1 MAIIGLIPA
10 RGGSKGIPGKNLAL
24 CGGRPLL
31 AHTAVAALNAKSLDR
46 VILSTDDPAIANV
59 GKEWGLDVPF
69 VRPAELASDTASS
82 LSVMVHALKW
92 AQSGGTHVEAIVL
105 LQPTSPLRGARQI
118 DEAVALLLDS
128 GADTVVSVVEV
139 PHRFHPQSLMRIEK
153 DALHPLIEG
162 GDFVLRRQDLPTLY
176 ARNGPAILVIRPAQI
191 ATGHFYSG
199 NTVPYVM
206 PSIDSLD
213 VDTPED
219 LELADAIISHRLSK
233 ADRL

>member
-10 RGGSKGIPGKNLAL
+10 RGGSKGIPGKNIAL

-31 AHTAVAALNAKSLDR
+31 AYTAVAALSAKSLGR
-46 VILSTDDPAIANV
+46 VILSTDDPAIASV
-59 GKEWGLDVPF
+59 GKEWGVDVPF
-69 VRPAELASDTASS
+69 VRPTELASDTASS
-82 LSVMVHALKW
+82 LSVMAHALKCV
-92 AQSGGTHVEAIVL
+92 QSAGTHVDAIVL
-105 LQPTSPLRGARQI
+105 LQPTSPLRVARHI
-118 DEAVALLLDS
+118 DEAVSLLLDS
-128 GADTVVSVVEV
+128 GADTVVSVMEV
-139 PHRFHPQSLMRIEK
+139 PHRFNPPSLMRIEENT
-153 DALHPLIEG
+153 LHSLIEG

-199 NTVPYVM
+199 KTVPYVM

-219 LELADAIISHRLSK
+219 LELAEAIISHRLSK